1 MIQHNTRLVVSIAK
15 NFSGRG
21 VDLQDLIVE
30 GLAGLMRAV
39 DRFDAKRGFKFS
51 TYAYWWIRQVRPPE
65 WRSACSASIYRSLHI
80 CNSTSVIS

>member
-1 MIQHNTRLVVSIAK
+1 MCLQANTQVARTLMIQHNTRLVVSIAK

-51 TYAYWWIRQVRPPE
+51 TYAYWWIRQVRFG
-65 WRSACSASIYRSLHI
+65 SF
-80 CNSTSVIS
+80 